1 MANTTNNTG
10 KGFENVKNI
19 KINVINAARELQQKA
34 SAVRQKA
41 GALMAAIRLR
51 ETEFEAVLS
60 AEQKAEDQV
69 QEAAPQQ
76 QAVEQQQQQPVV
88 VETDEK
94 PAKEEVQEPKQEK
107 PAEKAE
113 TLLPQ
118 AEVEA
123 QKPKK
128 EPQKA
133 QLQKT
138 KKPQAAEQTKA
149 EQPNAGKN
157 KTEKPKAEQ
166 QQTVVTEKSVVP
178 QVVTKIENG
187 REVKTYTDEKGNV
200 RIRKFLDTSAK
211 QRPASTPKIDSAR
224 PQQGRNGGKN
234 QQTGDKRS
242 RQGAFSKKDGDNNSR
257 PTQQSG
263 QKTQQKRSAG
273 FASVEVPRQEPQK
286 NYGNK
291 NKTKEHPDEKR
302 TASKKS
308 LITRDYSADY
318 DEDRIVRRARTKK
331 SESARTVTVQKIT
344 NAVVST
350 QEVPIKVL
358 SEKIGVPVSEI
369 ISQLFKE
376 GIMKTINDSVDF
388 DYAAYIASLHE
399 VTLELKM
406 DKTAEE
412 IITDINDDGLENDTK
427 RPPIVTVMG
436 HVDHGKTSLLDAIRH
451 TNVTS
456 GEAGGITQHIG
467 AYTVT
472 ANGEQIT
479 FIDTPGHAAFTAM
492 RARGAKITD
501 VAIIVV
507 AADDGVMPQTIEAI
521 NHAKAAGVSI
531 IVAINKMD
539 KANVDPDRVKQQ
551 LTEYDLLAEEWG
563 GDIIMVPVSAKT
575 GMGLDKLLESVLLV
589 TEMQDLKANP
599 KKRATGTIL
608 EAKLDKGR
616 GPVATVLVAN
626 GTLNVGDSLIA
637 GAATG
642 KIRAIFDDKGRN
654 VKSAGPSMP
663 VEVLGFSEVPQ
674 AGDYMYVAD
683 EKLVKKAAEE
693 RKNKI
698 KLENARQTSAMNLND
713 LFGRISEGQLKTL
726 NLIIKTDVQ
735 GSLEALKSSLEKI
748 SNDEVK
754 VRAIHGGVGGINETD
769 VMLAK
774 ASDAIIIGFN
784 VRADTNAKAVAETE
798 GVDIRLYSVIYDA
811 VDDVTSAMKG
821 MLAPKFQET
830 VVGSVEVREIFKI
843 TGVGTVAG
851 GYVTNG
857 KAVRNGKVRVYRN
870 NISIYNGN
878 ILALKRF
885 KDDVKEVA
893 AGYECGISVEN
904 YNDIKVGDVFE
915 IYQIEEI
922 AQ

>member
-1 MANTTNNTG
+1 MANNE
-10 KGFENVKNI
+10 KGNIQKSEAANWVKGLQEQASKIRQRIEDIANKLNKLHSDFVKN
-19 KINVINAARELQQKA
+19 AALKA
-34 SAVRQKA
+34 ADSADTAK
-41 GALMAAIRLR
+41 
-51 ETEFEAVLS
+51 ETQAPAQPAVQAKQPS
-60 AEQKAEDQV
+60 AEQPKGEALEKQSAQPEEKQSAAVSEQSEAKRQPEQPEENAEAKQAEEV
-69 QEAAPQQ
+69 KPQIITTTT
-76 QAVEQQQQQPVV
+76 VEDGKR
-88 VETDEK
+88 VETVTDETGK
-94 PAKEEVQEPKQEK
+94 V
-107 PAEKAE
+107 
-113 TLLPQ
+113 LR
-118 AEVEA
+118 V
-123 QKPKK
+123 KK
-128 EPQKA
+128 FWD
-133 QLQKT
+133 
-138 KKPQAAEQTKA
+138 
-149 EQPNAGKN
+149 PNAK
-157 KTEKPKAEQ
+157 K
-166 QQTVVTEKSVVP
+166 QTQP
-178 QVVTKIENG
+178 A
-187 REVKTYTDEKGNV
+187 
-200 RIRKFLDTSAK
+200 AK
-211 QRPASTPKIDSAR
+211 QPRTGSVPRSDSAR
-224 PQQGRNGGKN
+224 PAQRPA
-234 QQTGDKRS
+234 
-242 RQGAFSKKDGDNNSR
+242 QGAR
-257 PTQQSG
+257 PQSG
-263 QKTQQKRSAG
+263 AKRT
-273 FASVEVPRQEPQK
+273 FAPAADLPRPEPQK
-286 NYGNK
+286 NHGNK
-291 NKTKEHPDEKR
+291 NKTKEHSDEKR
-302 TASKKS
+302 INGKKA
-308 LITRDYSADY
+308 LLTRDYSADY

-331 SESARTVTVQKIT
+331 AAAQTVTVQKIT
-344 NAVVST
+344 NAVVNS

-358 SEKIGVPVSEI
+358 SEKIGVPVSVI

-412 IITDINDDGLENDTK
+412 IIASEQQDDGLENDTK

-472 ANGEQIT
+472 VNGEQIT

-521 NHAKAAGVSI
+521 NHAKAAEVSI

-539 KANVDPDRVKQQ
+539 KPHVEPDRVKQQ
-551 LTEYDLLAEEWG
+551 LTEYGLLAEEWG
-563 GDIIMVPVSAKT
+563 GDTIMVPVSAKT
-575 GMGLDKLLESVLLV
+575 GMGLDQLLESVLLV
-589 TEMQDLKANP
+589 TEIKELKANP

-626 GTLNVGDSLIA
+626 GTLRVGDSLIA

-642 KIRAIFDDKGRN
+642 KIRAMFDDKGRG

-674 AGDYMYVAD
+674 AGDYVYAAD

-693 RKNKI
+693 RKNRI
-698 KLENARQTSAMNLND
+698 KLENARSAPAMNLGD

-726 NLIIKTDVQ
+726 NLIVKTDVQ

-774 ASDAIIIGFN
+774 ASQAIIIGFN
-784 VRADTNAKAVAETE
+784 VRADNNAKAVAEAE
-798 GVDIRLYSVIYDA
+798 GVDIRLYNVIYDA
-811 VDDVTSAMKG
+811 VDDVTAAMKG
-821 MLAPKFQET
+821 MLAPKFKET
-830 VVGSVEVREIFKI
+830 VLGSVEVREIFKI

-851 GYVTNG
+851 GYVTSG

-870 NISIYNGN
+870 DVSIYDGN

-915 IYQIEEI
+915 IYQMEEV